1 MSKSYH
7 EQTDQFQF
15 EVRDLINKY
24 SIGDADGPDKQVLDS
39 PLEPRLNFQTIIGCL
54 HSEATE
60 LSMMNIGTEMI
71 IDDFEEGEDIPEL
84 L

>member
-1 MSKSYH
+1 MSKNYH

-15 EVRDLINKY
+15 ELRDLINKY
-24 SIGDADGPDKQVLDS
+24 SIGDADGPDKLVLDS

-54 HSEATE
+54 HAEATE
-60 LSMMNIGTEMI
+60 LSMMNIETEMI
-71 IDDFEEGEDIPEL
+71 IDDFEEDEDIPEL